1 MEAKAVLTDAK
12 GALKDRWVL
21 AIVIVGVLGL
31 LWSFAMGSAMLEET
45 STMTQEERQ
54 FAALMGQGAMVLEL
68 EKLER
73 ASNLMRL
80 GALAAVVG
88 LVLVLMGRLA
98 PGGWV
103 LIGAG
108 AVPPLF
114 FMTALMGTFLLL
126 AAGGLALYADR
137 QRKAPPQPA

>member
-1 MEAKAVLTDAK
+1 MDAKAVLTDAK
-12 GALKDRWVL
+12 VALKSRWVL

-31 LWSFAMGSAMLEET
+31 LWSFAVGGEILRET
-45 STMTQEERQ
+45 GTMTQEERQ
-54 FAALMGQGAMVLEL
+54 FAAMMGQGAMVLEL

-108 AVPPLF
+108 VLPPLF
-114 FMTALMGTFLLL
+114 FMTALMGTFPLL

-137 QRKAPPQPA
+137 RRKLPPQPA